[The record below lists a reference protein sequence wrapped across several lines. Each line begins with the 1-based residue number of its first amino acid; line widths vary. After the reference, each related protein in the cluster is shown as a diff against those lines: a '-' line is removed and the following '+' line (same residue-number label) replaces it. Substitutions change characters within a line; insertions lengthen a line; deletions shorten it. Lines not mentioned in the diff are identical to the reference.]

1 MDRKVPQLRRPDLSG
16 RPSVLQETLAVG
28 DLTAIRFLVAAL
40 TGWLNH
46 AQKEVVARLGR
57 GEPHPAGS
65 AAWPATPP
73 VIARILKAHGLSDD
87 LYLIGAGGMPAH
99 R

>member
-46 AQKEVVARLGR
+46 ERKEIVADLVEENRTLRAQRRGRRL
-57 GEPHPAGS
+57 P
-65 AAWPATPP
+65 
-73 VIARILKAHGLSDD
+73 L
-87 LYLIGAGGMPAH
+87 
-99 R
+99 